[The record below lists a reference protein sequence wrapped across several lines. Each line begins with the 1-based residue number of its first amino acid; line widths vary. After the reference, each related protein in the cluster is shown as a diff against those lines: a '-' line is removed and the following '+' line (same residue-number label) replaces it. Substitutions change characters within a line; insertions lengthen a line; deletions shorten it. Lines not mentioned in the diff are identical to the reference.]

1 MPKPQPKPTYQQLQS
16 ELDEVLAA
24 LQSEELDVDEAIKHY
39 ERGLQLAKQLE
50 AYLKTAEN
58 KVRDL
63 TKKHIPKA

>member
-1 MPKPQPKPTYQQLQS
+1 MPKSHPKPTYQQLQS

-63 TKKHIPKA
+63 TKKNIPKA